1 MKTLPMKLLRLVILL
16 EMMLEVVMG
25 MVYMEVDK
33 VANEVADMVINTP
46 WLPVKRLNA
55 PALRP
60 FVGRQSAHCLR
71 DLNSWMGAVVTK
83 RSHISVYLAC
93 LLEEAGISR
102 MTIVVVT
109 SNVRMVV
116 EIYDLGSRPFC
127 FSDDARVIHC
137 LQ

>member
-25 MVYMEVDK
+25 VVYMKVDK
-33 VANEVADMVINTP
+33 VANGVADMVINTP
-46 WLPVKRLNA
+46 RLPVKRLNA

-83 RSHISVYLAC
+83 RSHISVYFAC
-93 LLEEAGISR
+93 LLEEAGYFKNDNSCSHQQCKDGR
-102 MTIVVVT
+102 
-109 SNVRMVV
+109 
-116 EIYDLGSRPFC
+116 
-127 FSDDARVIHC
+127 
-137 LQ
+137 